1 MCNSSFKVTER
12 SKRCT
17 MIRTLPSIQPGDA
30 TCIHVKMPEG
40 RKPIQYQCIHD
51 TPRSHMIKAGVQARE
66 YRRNR
71 SMLMRTGE
79 TPHIIIPRN
88 QPVPMSAYRFRR
100 NVQPPADRAEA
111 LKIAPR
117 MQQTPRTTC
126 NKRQAWE
133 ED

>member
-1 MCNSSFKVTER
+1 
-12 SKRCT
+12 
-17 MIRTLPSIQPGDA
+17 
-30 TCIHVKMPEG
+30 
-40 RKPIQYQCIHD
+40 
-51 TPRSHMIKAGVQARE
+51 MIKAGVQARE

-88 QPVPMSAYRFRR
+88 QPVPMPAYRFRR